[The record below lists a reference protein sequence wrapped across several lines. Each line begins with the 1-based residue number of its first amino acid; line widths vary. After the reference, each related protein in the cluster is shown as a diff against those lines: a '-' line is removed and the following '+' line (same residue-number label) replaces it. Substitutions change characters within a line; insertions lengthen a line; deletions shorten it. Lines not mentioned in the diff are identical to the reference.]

1 MTSGSRTRASRARSP
16 RTPSW
21 RRSARSSGSACRAS
35 ARSSTRSRR
44 AARSAGVVPI
54 ENSVHGTVRENY
66 DLLLEHDLEL
76 RAEVVV
82 PVRLCLAALP
92 GERLDDIERVY
103 SHIQALGQAEAF
115 LRTRPW
121 ALLTT
126 YNTAGAGR
134 LIVDRAERGSA
145 AVLSPRAAGPVRA
158 RDPGRR
164 DPGRRRQPDP
174 VPGHRPTRR
183 RAAAARRST
192 AGPTM
197 RTTIVLAVR
206 NEPGALLRVLAV
218 FADHGLNMSTIES
231 RPSRERAWEYV
242 FWVDLDADRAAP
254 AAGRRARRPPGGHD
268 DGPGP
273 RLVPAAG
280 RAAERR
286 TGPDRAGRARAR
298 SSA

>member
-1 MTSGSRTRASRARSP
+1 MTAAIAFSGEPGAFAEDAVQVAFGDVERVGLPGFRQVFEAVSED
-16 RTPSW
+16 
-21 RRSARSSGSACRAS
+21 
-35 ARSSTRSRR
+35 R
-44 AARSAGVVPI
+44 AAAGVVPI

-92 GERLDDIERVY
+92 GERLDGIERVY

-121 ALLTT
+121 ELMTT

-134 LIVDRAERGSA
+134 LIVDRSERGSA
-145 AVLSPRAAGPVRA
+145 AVLSPRAAGLFGLEILADGIQDVADNRTRFLVIA
-158 RDPGRR
+158 RPGAEL
-164 DPGRRRQPDP
+164 PPLA
-174 VPGHRPTRR
+174 V
-183 RAAAARRST
+183 
-192 AGPTM
+192 AGPSTM

-218 FADHGLNMSTIES
+218 FAEHGLNMSTIES

-242 FWVDLDADRAAP
+242 FWVDLDAAGSAPETVAALADLRSVTTMTRVLGSYPRP
-254 AAGRRARRPPGGHD
+254 ASG
-268 DGPGP
+268 
-273 RLVPAAG
+273 
-280 RAAERR
+280 
-286 TGPDRAGRARAR
+286 
-298 SSA
+298 